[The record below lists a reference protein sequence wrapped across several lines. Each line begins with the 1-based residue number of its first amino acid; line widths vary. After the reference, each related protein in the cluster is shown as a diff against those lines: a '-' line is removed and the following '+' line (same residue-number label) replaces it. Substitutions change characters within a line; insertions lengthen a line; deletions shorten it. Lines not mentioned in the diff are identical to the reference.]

1 MFPTIGRQRLRQI
14 GPLLHQRHHHL
25 LHVHQQHHCHLNAM
39 ESSLLSRMERMQIMQ
54 LNSSRQSNMYHHFAA
69 MMELAVLFISL
80 YLRLLQGGMMPINHL
95 LKDTISGATGNNL
108 SLDFYI
114 YFLLVD
120 LEVITF
126 INTLYMGTSRIV
138 HSIHHS
144 TTSKCIIRRH
154 HAL

>member
-1 MFPTIGRQRLRQI
+1 MSPTIGHQRLPQI
-14 GPLLHQRHHHL
+14 GPLLHQRRHHL

-39 ESSLLSRMERMQIMQ
+39 ESSLLNRMERMQIMQ
-54 LNSSRQSNMYHHFAA
+54 LNSSRLSNMYHHFAA

-95 LKDTISGATGNNL
+95 LKVTISEATGNNL

-114 YFLLVD
+114 EFLLVD

-126 INTLYMGTSRIV
+126 INMLYIGTSRIG

-144 TTSKCIIRRH
+144 TTSQCIIRRH

>member
-1 MFPTIGRQRLRQI
+1 
-14 GPLLHQRHHHL
+14 
-25 LHVHQQHHCHLNAM
+25 
-39 ESSLLSRMERMQIMQ
+39 
-54 LNSSRQSNMYHHFAA
+54 MYHHFAA

-95 LKDTISGATGNNL
+95 LKVTISEATGNL

-114 YFLLVD
+114 EFLLVD

-126 INTLYMGTSRIV
+126 INTLYIGTSLAR
-138 HSIHHS
+138 HNIHPS
-144 TTSKCIIRRH
+144 TTSQCIIRRH

>member
-1 MFPTIGRQRLRQI
+1 MSPTIGRQRLPQI
-14 GPLLHQRHHHL
+14 GPLLHQRRHHL

-54 LNSSRQSNMYHHFAA
+54 LNSSRQSNMYHHFAV

-95 LKDTISGATGNNL
+95 LKDTISEATGNL
-108 SLDFYI
+108 SLNFYI
-114 YFLLVD
+114 EFLLVD

-126 INTLYMGTSRIV
+126 INTLY
-138 HSIHHS
+138 
-144 TTSKCIIRRH
+144 IRH
-154 HAL
+154 WY